1 MSRTSYVIVAP
12 NSGVDKLVTAAAGL
26 GGRLVALVVGRQQ
39 LAAAVAASGVD
50 EVKWFDC
57 PDNGAA
63 EAFAPAVASAVTYA
77 PGVLLAGRDP
87 ASRVLLGAAAA
98 AVLAPVATGVTELS
112 AEGDLTLVTAGVY
125 GGIASRTM
133 AYPGPVALLMD
144 DGGITGTG
152 GPAAPILSQAGQKLA
167 IEVTSRQP
175 SREAA
180 VDLGTAQRVVGVGR
194 GLKAREDLSFVG
206 ALAGALGA
214 ELGCTRPLAEGL
226 EWLPK
231 DRYIG
236 ISGQHISPQLYFAI
250 GISGQLQHMAGARSA
265 HTIVA
270 INSDPAA
277 PIIKDADYMVVG
289 DLYELVPAI
298 TAELG

>member
-1 MSRTSYVIVAP
+1 MSRLNYIIVAP
-12 NSGVDKLVTAAAGL
+12 NSGVDRLIEAAAGL
-26 GGRLVALVVGRQQ
+26 GGRMIALVVGREQ

-50 EVKWFDC
+50 EVVWFDC
-57 PDNGAA
+57 SGSAPA
-63 EAFAPAVASAVTYA
+63 EAFAPAIAAVVKDS

-98 AVLAPVATGVTELS
+98 AALAPVVSGVIELE
-112 AEGDLTLVTAGVY
+112 AEGEHTLVTTGVY
-125 GGIASRTM
+125 GGIASRTV

-144 DGGITGTG
+144 DGGITGG
-152 GPAAPILSQAGQKLA
+152 GVPAPITCPTSTTLP
-167 IEVTSRQP
+167 IEITGAQP
-175 SREAA
+175 SRHAA
-180 VDLGTAQRVVGVGR
+180 ADLGNAQRVVGVGR
-194 GLKAREDLSFVG
+194 GLKAREDLAVVG
-206 ALAGALGA
+206 SLAGALGA

-226 EWLPK
+226 EWLAK

-236 ISGQHISPQLYFAI
+236 ISGQHIAPQLYLAI

-265 HTIVA
+265 NTIVA

-277 PIIKDADYMVVG
+277 PIGKDADYLVVG